1 MFILAQNTADI
12 PVPLSTDWA
21 PSLLLTILWIFV
33 AAAVAG
39 VIFRFFNLDRDFREG
54 QSVKDLLMA
63 SDHSFDIVS
72 EVDLNLM
79 HDAVMQAQRE
89 IGQRFDFRGTSA
101 GIGEL
106 DRKERTITITAD
118 NDPHL
123 EAVLAV
129 LVSKMIKRG
138 IDARALDRQK
148 VEAAT
153 HKTLRQKIKLKHGID
168 RDSAKAL
175 QKQIQD
181 MGLKVRAQ
189 IQGEALRVVAAKLDD
204 LQAVQAAL
212 RAKPP
217 SIPLQFNNYK

>member
-1 MFILAQNTADI
+1 
-12 PVPLSTDWA
+12 
-21 PSLLLTILWIFV
+21 
-33 AAAVAG
+33 
-39 VIFRFFNLDRDFREG
+39 
-54 QSVKDLLMA
+54 MA

-123 EAVLAV
+123 EAVVAV
-129 LVSKMIKRG
+129 LQSKMIKRG
-138 IDARALDRQK
+138 LDARSLDRQK
-148 VEAAT
+148 TEAAT

-168 RDSAKAL
+168 RDAAKAL